1 MFFNLFNEKEQD
13 DVSTYRRVSVYIL
26 IFLFYKGD
34 VHKSTEGDTKMQG
47 CWSSICL
54 VKLGLDA
61 ANLSHDEPVLE
72 AIVFFMMP
80 IKRIKS

>member
-13 DVSTYRRVSVYIL
+13 DVSTCRR
-26 IFLFYKGD
+26 
-34 VHKSTEGDTKMQG
+34 G

-54 VKLGLDA
+54 VKLDVDA